1 MSTLR
6 LILFDC
12 DGTLVDSGTHI
23 VSTMQAAFTH
33 HGLTPPDDEAVR
45 AIIGLSLPFA
55 IEALHAENPAVHDEL
70 VTAYKNIYR
79 EAATREAAMEPL
91 YPGVMRM
98 LDSVS
103 GEATLLGV
111 ATGKSRNGL
120 NRIIR
125 QHGLEGRF
133 VTTKTADDAASKP
146 SPDMVLQALSESGCD
161 AARTVVVG
169 DSAFDMQMARAAG
182 AFAVGVSWGYQ
193 PPERLEAAG
202 AHTIAGTMADLP
214 AAIAGL
220 VAP

>member
-23 VSTMQAAFTH
+23 VGAMQAAFTH
-33 HGLTPPDDEAVR
+33 HGLTPPDADAVR
-45 AIIGLSLPFA
+45 GIIGLSLPFA
-55 IEALHAENPAVHDEL
+55 IAALHADDPAVHDEL
-70 VTAYKNIYR
+70 VEAYKTIYR
-79 EAATREAAMEPL
+79 DAATKEAAMEPL
-91 YPGVMRM
+91 YPGVNAM
-98 LDSVS
+98 LDAVS

-125 QHGLEGRF
+125 QHGMDGRF

-146 SPDMVLQALSESGCD
+146 SPDMVLQALGETGCE

-193 PPERLEAAG
+193 PPERLADAG
-202 AHTIAGTMADLP
+202 AHAIAAGMADLP
-214 AAIAGL
+214 GVIAEL